1 MNITSED
8 GNPRLTNSLWDTEAL
23 TVFACVSGALLGQLA
38 MRHMPAKAV
47 RKWVVGLA
55 HARAAAVSRLAATL
69 RSPNNQPKH
78 CCLFI
83 PPSPLQAYD
92 DCAIGGSSDATV
104 AKVSDAVSAGM
115 WGVAR
120 RPSCQVRAF
129 FCLLKPGATLPWHS
143 GTQSQPNLT
152 SLTVRPLPTGERRG
166 QLHGLVL
173 AGQRQR
179 GHHAGALLIWFQQP
193 AYDPAV
199 GRCVLLVVPRAA
211 GSAR

>member
-55 HARAAAVSRLAATL
+55 HARAAALSHLAAPL
-69 RSPNNQPKH
+69 RSPHSLPEH
-78 CCLFI
+78 CCLFV

-104 AKVSDAVSAGM
+104 AKVSDAVSARM

-120 RPSCQVRAF
+120 RPSCDNEDIFLPA
-129 FCLLKPGATLPWHS
+129 KATGSRRCCS
-143 GTQSQPNLT
+143 G
-152 SLTVRPLPTGERRG
+152 RR
-166 QLHGLVL
+166 
-173 AGQRQR
+173 
-179 GHHAGALLIWFQQP
+179 
-193 AYDPAV
+193 DPAS
-199 GRCVLLVVPRAA
+199 PT
-211 GSAR
+211 